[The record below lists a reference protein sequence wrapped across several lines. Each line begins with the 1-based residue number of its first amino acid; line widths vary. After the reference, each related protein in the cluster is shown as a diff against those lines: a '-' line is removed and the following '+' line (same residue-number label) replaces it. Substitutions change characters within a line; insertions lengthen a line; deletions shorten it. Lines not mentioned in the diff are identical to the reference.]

1 MRSDG
6 DLLEDHVSKLLDS
19 KQPEV
24 MATVISARM
33 YASKQAGREIIE
45 CLEELTPSARKR
57 IGEGAGDLLMVHGY
71 VGRHFNNREDGL
83 RHLVSYVKNQIAFEK
98 LVLEDDEK

>member
-1 MRSDG
+1 VRTHG
-6 DLLEDHVSKLLDS
+6 DLIEDHVSKLLDS

-24 MATVISARM
+24 MATVIAARM
-33 YASKQAGREIIE
+33 AGSRQARREIEACLDEVTVVARSNIE
-45 CLEELTPSARKR
+45 AE
-57 IGEGAGDLLMVHGY
+57 AGDLLMVHGY

-98 LVLEDDEK
+98 LVDADEK

>member
-6 DLLEDHVSKLLDS
+6 DLIEDHVSKLLDS

-33 YASKQAGREIIE
+33 FASREAFRE
-45 CLEELTPSARKR
+45 LEACLEELTDISRDSIAK
-57 IGEGAGDLLMVHGY
+57 GAGDLLMVHGY

-98 LVLEDDEK
+98 LVENDENV